1 MGSAHGRVVRF
12 RRWGA
17 CCQGRIRIQKS
28 RELVCVNSSD
38 AEQKVPRATDK
49 ADSEEKTAPPAVGI

>member
-1 MGSAHGRVVRF
+1 MGSAHGWVVRF